1 MKTLKMMF
9 EDSNTKMLTEAL
21 ELALQNNNESPY
33 FAEKAIPLVEAVYS
47 ILVPLKEQNL
57 LFDPEGNPVDAYD
70 FDLFIRW
77 TDLVS
82 LKNLYFTI
90 KESNDKG
97 TLTRTK
103 YKDAAFAP
111 IDLTVLIDYV
121 KRYNIHEEF
130 EHEDFPI
137 ANYNLHTGIASVIK
151 EVL

>member
-9 EDSNTKMLTEAL
+9 EDNNTKMLTEAL
-21 ELALQNNNESPY
+21 ELALQRNNESPF

-47 ILVPLKEQNL
+47 VLVPLKEQNL
-57 LFDPEGNPVDAYD
+57 LFNPEGNPIDAYN
-70 FDLFIRW
+70 FDEFLRW

-90 KESNDKG
+90 KESNEKG
-97 TLTRTK
+97 ILTRTK
-103 YKDAAFAP
+103 YKGTSFTP
-111 IDLTVLIDYV
+111 IDLSTLKEYV

-137 ANYNLHTGIASVIK
+137 ANYNLHMGIASVIK